1 MIYSMTG
8 FGRTDNDTVKSSGF
22 TVEISSVNR
31 KQLELRFNL
40 PREIAAAENELR
52 KYFSA
57 VISRGM
63 VNVRV
68 LIEPALKN
76 ELDSAE
82 INSDFL
88 KQLISE
94 ACKVKEELQLDSST
108 IDLASFFN
116 VHGVVNSSNVELDN
130 SEYLSKLLIASQSAL
145 ANFIESRRL
154 EGDEL
159 ANDLQK
165 RIALLK
171 DLLEKIIPYADEVKS
186 NLRNKLIAKLE
197 EEDFKVDLNDERLL
211 KEILFYA
218 DKCDVTEEITRLKS
232 HFVQFDRLMSDNA
245 KEQGRSMDF
254 LLQEM
259 FREINTLGNKSG
271 STDISP
277 LVVQFKAE
285 LEKIREQVQN
295 IE

>member
-1 MIYSMTG
+1 MTG
-8 FGRTDNDTVKSSGF
+8 FGRTDNDIVKKSGF

-40 PREIAAAENELR
+40 PRELSAVENELR
-52 KYFSA
+52 KYFSSA
-57 VISRGM
+57 ISRGM
-63 VNVRV
+63 VNIRV

-76 ELDSAE
+76 ELDNAE
-82 INSDFL
+82 VNSEFL
-88 KQLISE
+88 KKLVSE
-94 ACKVKEELQLDSST
+94 ALELKEEFKLDSST

-116 VHGVVNSSNVELDN
+116 VHGVVNSSNIELDN
-130 SEYLSKLLIASQSAL
+130 SEYLNNLLKASENAL
-145 ANFIESRRL
+145 SNFMESRRL
-154 EGDEL
+154 EGAEL
-159 ANDLQK
+159 AGDLQK
-165 RIALLK
+165 RIAFLK
-171 DLLEKIIPYADEVKS
+171 DLLEKIIPYADEIKV

-197 EEDFKVDLNDERLL
+197 EENFKVDLNDDRLL
-211 KEILFYA
+211 KEILFYV
-218 DKCDVTEEITRLKS
+218 DRCDVTEEITRLKS
-232 HFVQFDRLMSDNA
+232 HFIQFDRLMADNA
-245 KEQGRSMDF
+245 KEQGRTMDF

>member
-1 MIYSMTG
+1 MTG
-8 FGRTDNDTVKSSGF
+8 FGRTDNDIVKKCGF

-40 PREIAAAENELR
+40 PRELAVVENELR
-52 KYFSA
+52 KYFSSA
-57 VISRGM
+57 ISRGM
-63 VNVRV
+63 VNIRV
-68 LIEPALKN
+68 LIEPSLKN
-76 ELDSAE
+76 ELDNAE
-82 INSDFL
+82 VNFEFL
-88 KQLISE
+88 KKLVTE
-94 ACKVKEELQLDSST
+94 AVKLKEELQLDSST

-116 VHGVVNSSNVELDN
+116 VYGVVNSSNVELDN
-130 SEYLSKLLIASQSAL
+130 SEYLSNLLSASENAL
-145 ANFIESRRL
+145 ANFMESRRL
-154 EGDEL
+154 EGAEL
-159 ANDLQK
+159 ANDLLK
-165 RIALLK
+165 RIAFLK
-171 DLLEKIIPYADEVKS
+171 DLLEKIIPYADDIKA

-197 EEDFKVDLNDERLL
+197 EENFKVDLNDERLL
-211 KEILFYA
+211 KEILFYV
-218 DKCDVTEEITRLKS
+218 DRCDVTEEITRLKS
-232 HFVQFDRLMSDNA
+232 HFIQFDRLMADNA
-245 KEQGRSMDF
+245 KEQGRTMDF